1 MQLSEAEL
9 TIQIENF
16 IRSHFDVP
24 ADDPYFDTEINLW
37 EEGYVDSVG
46 VVELI
51 AFLETEFGVT
61 IRESYLFSPDFTRV
75 EGIAR
80 IIREL
85 QGERDGELEAPQE
98 PQGTPTEAGL
108 REAV

>member
-1 MQLSEAEL
+1 MQVSEATL
-9 TIQIENF
+9 TARIEKF
-16 IRSHFDVP
+16 IREHFDVP
-24 ADDPYFDTEINLW
+24 PEDPHFNTGINLW

-61 IRESYLFSPDFTRV
+61 IPERHLFSPDFTKV
-75 EGIAR
+75 EGIAL

-85 QGERDGELEAPQE
+85 QEERGGGPGAGDGAL
-98 PQGTPTEAGL
+98 GTAAEVG
-108 REAV
+108 

>member
-1 MQLSEAEL
+1 MQVSEATL
-9 TIQIENF
+9 TTRIETF
-16 IRSHFDVP
+16 IREHFDVP
-24 ADDPYFDTEINLW
+24 PDDPYFNTGINLW

-61 IRESYLFSPDFTRV
+61 ISESQLFSPDFTKI
-75 EGIAR
+75 EGIAQ

-85 QGERDGELEAPQE
+85 QEENGNPGAGDGVVATAAEA
-98 PQGTPTEAGL
+98 
-108 REAV
+108 